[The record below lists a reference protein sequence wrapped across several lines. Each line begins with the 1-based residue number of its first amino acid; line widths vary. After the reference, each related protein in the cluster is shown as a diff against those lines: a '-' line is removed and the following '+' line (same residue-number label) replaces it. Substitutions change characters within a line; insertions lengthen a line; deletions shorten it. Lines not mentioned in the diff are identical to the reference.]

1 MDDVLL
7 DIFRHLRTPEGLPF
21 LMKLIRDHVDDVPD
35 DLVEALIPFG
45 GAAIDP
51 LLEILREVE
60 SKNDDPSEIWFLLS
74 QLRVQ
79 DARIEET
86 LKRPGADLFLE
97 MYNQIDASEEV
108 VEPFDIWKHYDERGE
123 APLEVLPNEER
134 LALLDHPS
142 AELRVNAAMV
152 SRGPAQDDPLR
163 ARLLQVAKT
172 DPDAKVR
179 GEAWESLE
187 DLTQEPEVRR
197 AMTSILTDPTA
208 PVEERGGTAVAL
220 AQHSDNRA
228 VFDAIEQLYSDP
240 QGRGK
245 ALKAMG
251 RSFDKRFA
259 TYPPKHLDDADIDIK
274 RQAIWAAGYLSL
286 SSEAS
291 RILAFFH
298 DDEFRT
304 DALFAYALCV
314 PADISRARV
323 RSLLDKIDELAGGL
337 NADEE
342 ELVEVALDQRLM
354 LHGKK
359 PYFSDDAPDDDP
371 DQAPAV
377 STKIGRNDPC
387 PCGSGKKYKKCCGA

>member
-1 MDDVLL
+1 MYGQPSDSVEEE
-7 DIFRHLRTPEGLPF
+7 PEP
-21 LMKLIRDHVDDVPD
+21 
-35 DLVEALIPFG
+35 
-45 GAAIDP
+45 
-51 LLEILREVE
+51 
-60 SKNDDPSEIWFLLS
+60 
-74 QLRVQ
+74 
-79 DARIEET
+79 
-86 LKRPGADLFLE
+86 
-97 MYNQIDASEEV
+97 
-108 VEPFDIWKHYDERGE
+108 PFDIWAEYPPRDD
-123 APLEVLPNEER
+123 APFEVLPNEER

-142 AELRVNAAMV
+142 AELRAQAAAI
-152 SRGPAQDDPLR
+152 SRGPLQDDKLR

-187 DLTQEPEVRR
+187 ELNDEPEVRR
-197 AMTSILTDPTA
+197 AMMAVLTDAAA
-208 PVEERGGTAVAL
+208 PIEERGGTAVAL

-228 VFDAIEQLYSDP
+228 VFEAIEQMYSDP
-240 QGRGK
+240 LGRAK

-259 TYPPKHLDDADIDIK
+259 TYPPKHLDDPDTDIK

-291 RILAFFH
+291 RIAAFLH
-298 DDEFRT
+298 DDEFRI

-314 PADISRARV
+314 PAEISRGRV

-337 NADEE
+337 NVDEE
-342 ELVEVALDQRLM
+342 KLVEVALDQRLV

-359 PYFSDDAPDDDP
+359 PFFSDDDSHDEP